1 MSMHAPARAGKVRM
15 LVSCPASMV
24 RRPRFSTDSRVA
36 VLVFVCAFIWSAF
49 WPVVGAAATSSPEA
63 GKSQSPYLVIHL
75 DAVSSETFFE
85 LYDSGCLPNIE
96 MAFRNGKIVRY
107 AISPFCPGTEMVYPR
122 LAYGGRISD
131 AYPVAWE
138 YLDRATG
145 RHTSHVQT
153 TVDLFSG
160 IPGYALTQVVHALPG
175 LEWLSALSLLNAPR
189 LMRDYGVVQ
198 FFWFATDLRGHMF
211 GKQSQQASVMQLDR
225 FIGNLML
232 HMTGEPF
239 NLVIYSDHGM
249 SYFDYTVDPD
259 TAMAETAAG
268 EALFCYYPNLYLRDP
283 AHAER
288 IASELAGRDEID
300 FAFYRSGPRL
310 VTGVHKGGEVLFSVN
325 PAGTA
330 YAFEGDDPFGYSD
343 LGYAGEPLSDQSW
356 LNLTAG
362 SHHPAAPVQV
372 FRYMESPLSGD
383 VVVVIDPPKGLLTP
397 SCPVG
402 CHTGLTDSAV
412 TVPVLLV
419 GPDIDDMA
427 IDDQFWLHTLYR
439 DILRVDP
446 CEPPTASREPHYLK
460 ASPHSLSLAVSP
472 ARQLYVHANVDS
484 GGWDI
489 LGEVGVARTF
499 NTRVWVGAGIAA
511 RQWPA
516 DEDMRT
522 SGSSL
527 QAALSARA
535 EVFLGPLVLD
545 WQNTIIP
552 AGRCSR
558 VSIRY
563 EFKGGSL
570 IEWVHPFQVRVG
582 IMW

>member
-1 MSMHAPARAGKVRM
+1 M
-15 LVSCPASMV
+15 SCPASLV
-24 RRPRFSTDSRVA
+24 RRSRFSTNPRIVA
-36 VLVFVCAFIWSAF
+36 LILVCAFVLSAF
-49 WPVVGAAATSSPEA
+49 WSAIGAAATTSSET
-63 GKSQSPYLVIHL
+63 GKSQSPYLIIHL

-85 LYDSGCLPNIE
+85 LYDLGCLPNIE
-96 MAFRNGKIVRY
+96 AAFRNGKIVRH
-107 AISPFCPGTEMVYPR
+107 AVSPFCPGTEMVYPR
-122 LAYGGRISD
+122 LTNGGRIPD

-145 RHTSHVQT
+145 QHIGHVQT

-160 IPGYALTQVVHALPG
+160 IPRYALTQVVHALPG

-189 LMRDYGVVQ
+189 LMRDYDVVQ

-232 HMTGEPF
+232 QMSGESL

-249 SYFDYTVDPD
+249 SYFQHMVDPD
-259 TAMAETAAG
+259 KAMAEAAAG
-268 EALFCYYPNLYLRDP
+268 EAEFCYYPNLYLRNP
-283 AHAER
+283 AQAER
-288 IASELAGRDEID
+288 IASELASCDEID
-300 FAFYRSGPRL
+300 FAFYRSGPGMIA
-310 VTGVHKGGEVLFSVN
+310 GVHAGGKVAFSAG
-325 PAGTA
+325 PAGIA
-330 YAFEGDDPFGYSD
+330 YGFEGSDPFGYCD

-356 LNLTAG
+356 LSLTAG
-362 SHHPAAPVQV
+362 SRYPAVPVQV

-402 CHTGLTDSAV
+402 CHTGLSDSAV

-427 IDDQFWLHTLYR
+427 TDDQFWLHTLYR
-439 DILRVDP
+439 DILGVDP
-446 CEPPTASREPHYLK
+446 HEPPSASREPHYLK
-460 ASPHSLSLAVSP
+460 ASPHSFSLTLSP

-484 GGWDI
+484 CGWDV
-489 LGEVGVARTF
+489 LGELSVARTF

-511 RQWPA
+511 RQWTE
-516 DEDMRT
+516 DESIRT

-535 EVFLGPLVLD
+535 EVFLGPLVVD
-545 WQNTIIP
+545 WQNTVTP
-552 AGRCSR
+552 AGRASR

-570 IEWVHPFQVRVG
+570 IEWVHPSHLRVG

>member
-1 MSMHAPARAGKVRM
+1 M
-15 LVSCPASMV
+15 LVSCPASLV
-24 RRPRFSTDSRVA
+24 RRSRLSA
-36 VLVFVCAFIWSAF
+36 NFLIAALVVVCAFLWSALC
-49 WPVVGAAATSSPEA
+49 PAAGVAATASPET
-63 GKSQSPYLVIHL
+63 GRSQSPYLVIHL
-75 DAVSSETFFE
+75 DAVSSATFFE

-96 MAFRNGKIVRY
+96 GAFRNGKVVRQ
-107 AISPFCPGTEMVYPR
+107 AVSPFCPGTETLYPR
-122 LAYGGRISD
+122 IVNGNGQFD
-131 AYPVAWE
+131 ACPTAWE
-138 YLDRATG
+138 YVDRTTG
-145 RHTSHVQT
+145 SHTTHTETAVG
-153 TVDLFSG
+153 LFS
-160 IPGYALTQVVHALPG
+160 ILPRYALTQAIHALPG
-175 LEWLSALSLLNAPR
+175 LEWLSGWGLLN
-189 LMRDYGVVQ
+189 
-198 FFWFATDLRGHMF
+198 
-211 GKQSQQASVMQLDR
+211 QQASVMQLDR

-232 HMTGEPF
+232 QMSGESL

-249 SYFDYTVDPD
+249 SYFQHMVDPD
-259 TAMAETAAG
+259 KAMAEAAAG
-268 EALFCYYPNLYLRDP
+268 EAEFCYYPNLYLRNP
-283 AHAER
+283 AQAER
-288 IASELAGRDEID
+288 IASELASCDEID
-300 FAFYRSGPRL
+300 FAFYRSGPGM
-310 VTGVHKGGEVLFSVN
+310 VAGVHAGGKVAFSAG
-325 PAGTA
+325 PAGIA
-330 YAFEGDDPFGYSD
+330 YGFEGSDPFGYCD

-356 LNLTAG
+356 LSLTAG
-362 SHHPAAPVQV
+362 SRYPAVPVQV

-402 CHTGLTDSAV
+402 CHTGLSDSAV

-427 IDDQFWLHTLYR
+427 TDDQFWLHTLYR
-439 DILRVDP
+439 DILGVDP
-446 CEPPTASREPHYLK
+446 HEPPSASREPHYLK
-460 ASPHSLSLAVSP
+460 ASPHSFSLALSP

-499 NTRVWVGAGIAA
+499 NTRVWVGTGIAA

-570 IEWVHPFQVRVG
+570 IEWVHPSHLRVG